1 MPISYPELEDVL
13 IEWKKFLNVIKSKDG
28 RRTEQ
33 WVYNNMKDT
42 AQDRY
47 IKKITSLFKKMNI
60 DNLKVIETIN
70 PDRTYG
76 KLTQEKTIIINNNQ
90 LSSL

>member
-1 MPISYPELEDVL
+1 
-13 IEWKKFLNVIKSKDG
+13 
-28 RRTEQ
+28 
-33 WVYNNMKDT
+33 MKDK

-47 IKKITSLFKKMNI
+47 IKKITSLFKKMDI
-60 DNLKVIETIN
+60 DNLKVVETMN

-76 KLTQEKTIIINNNQ
+76 KLTQEKTIVINNNK

>member
-1 MPISYPELEDVL
+1 MPISFPELEDL
-13 IEWKKFLNVIKSKDG
+13 LLDWKKLLNVKKPIGG
-28 RRTEQ
+28 RTGQ
-33 WVYNNMKDT
+33 WVYINMKET

-47 IKKITSLFKKMNI
+47 IKKITSLFKKMDI
-60 DNLKVIETIN
+60 DNLKVVETMN
-70 PDRTYG
+70 TDRTYG

>member
-1 MPISYPELEDVL
+1 MPISFPELEDL
-13 IEWKKFLNVIKSKDG
+13 LLDWKKLLNVKPNGGK
-28 RRTEQ
+28 TAQ
-33 WVYNNMKDT
+33 WVYDNMKDK

-47 IKKITSLFKKMNI
+47 VKKIVSLFKTMDI
-60 DNLKVIETIN
+60 DNLKVVETIN

-76 KLTQEKTIIINNNQ
+76 KLTPQKNIIINNNQ

>member
-1 MPISYPELEDVL
+1 MPIYFDELENIL
-13 IEWKKFLNVIKSKDG
+13 NQWKIHSFTWRGNKHNETELKKRTIIKI
-28 RRTEQ
+28 
-33 WVYNNMKDT
+33 
-42 AQDRY
+42 
-47 IKKITSLFKKMNI
+47 IKLFRSINYDNITVNEEVS
-60 DNLKVIETIN
+60 